1 MHLSTFFV
9 NASVILGVA
18 YAASIQVKW
27 VPAQTDNVQLYSES
41 TGHTNGPA
49 IVFVHGFAQA
59 GLAFDNQFYDTELA
73 KKFHLVRYDM
83 RGHGWSTAPDSL
95 DAYDSGTKWG
105 QDLQSVIQAWNLKNV
120 TLVGWSH
127 GGIVIS
133 EYVRVASAQNVASM
147 IYVDAATLV
156 GIPGPSTLNPNYTA
170 IFPTFIATDYE
181 TRMLGFKNF
190 TAMVTKQPLS
200 QDNYMKALGWM
211 LATKPICS
219 QGMHERVSNNTQT
232 LASLTTP
239 TLIIQGDS
247 DRVSELLGAQLTNQL
262 IPNSKLVIL
271 KNAGHACFIDQP
283 RAFNNLVSRF
293 VQHH

>member
-1 MHLSTFFV
+1 MRFCTFV
-9 NASVILGVA
+9 YSASVILGVA
-18 YAASIQVKW
+18 SAASVQVKW

-41 TGHTNGPA
+41 TGKSNGLA

-59 GLAFDNQFYDTELA
+59 GLAFDYQFYDRHLA
-73 KKFHLVRYDM
+73 KKFQLVRYDM
-83 RGHGWSTAPDSL
+83 RGHGWSTAPDNL
-95 DAYDSGTKWG
+95 DAYNSGTKWG
-105 QDLQSVIQAWNLKNV
+105 QDLQSVIQAWDLKNV

-133 EYVRVASAQNVASM
+133 EYVRVASEQNVANM
-147 IYVDAATLV
+147 IYVDAATSV

-170 IFPTFIATDYE
+170 IFPTFISTDYE

-190 TAMVTKQPLS
+190 TSMVTKQPLS
-200 QDNYMKALGWM
+200 QDDYMKALGWM

-232 LASLTTP
+232 LAALTTP

-247 DRVSELLGAQLTNQL
+247 DRVQLPLGGQLTNQL
-262 IPNSKLVIL
+262 IPNSTLVTL

-283 RAFNNLVSRF
+283 LAFNELISHF
-293 VQHH
+293 IKH